1 MSAMA
6 IVVLCWGMFCSL
18 RFVVCEWPAHVNY
31 SLQRSRNRVSI
42 EPRGSSHAADRV
54 AFVGKRSPIL

>member
-6 IVVLCWGMFCSL
+6 IVVLWGMFCSL

-42 EPRGSSHAADRV
+42 EPRGWSHV
-54 AFVGKRSPIL
+54 CS